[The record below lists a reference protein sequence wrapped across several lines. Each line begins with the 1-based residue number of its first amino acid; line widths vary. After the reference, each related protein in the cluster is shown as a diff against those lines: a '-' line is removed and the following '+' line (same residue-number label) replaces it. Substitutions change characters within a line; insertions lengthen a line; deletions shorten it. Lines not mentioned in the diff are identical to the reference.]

1 MYKKTT
7 LVKTALLALVS
18 VSTHAMEE
26 VVLDMQPSLDPEHI
40 VKQLSLHI
48 FNRESDVQF
57 EKTFLRILK
66 SRKDP
71 KLYPELISMREH
83 ILQELNYRSKG
94 E

>member
-1 MYKKTT
+1 MCKKTII
-7 LVKTALLALVS
+7 VKTALLALMS

-26 VVLDMQPSLDPEHI
+26 IVLDMQPSLSPEHI

-48 FNRESDVQF
+48 FNRESDVRF
-57 EKTFLRILK
+57 EKTFLHILR
-66 SRKDP
+66 SRKNP

-83 ILQELNYRSKG
+83 ILQELSYRSKG